1 MKVKI
6 NEVFVNEDIKDIYS
20 LREKYKK
27 EADLIILNGFPIKE
41 NKEVKDM
48 DRLVFIKK
56 GELYSKDELENLMM
70 ARHTPGIHEKLK
82 KARVTICGAGGLGS
96 NIAIS
101 LARIGVGKIKIID
114 FDIVEPSN
122 LNRQQYFIEDIG
134 KYKVVALRKTLERI
148 NPFIEVDDLIEKID
162 KHNIDELLKEENLVV
177 EAFDNP
183 ENKAMLTNFILKQ
196 KNIKLICSSGMAGY
210 YSANKIKTKRLM
222 ENVYLCGD
230 FEKEAKDGDGL
241 MAPRVSICANHMAN
255 MVLRIILGEDKE

>member
-1 MKVKI
+1 MKIKI
-6 NEVFVNEDIKDIYS
+6 NEAFVNEDIKDIYS

-41 NKEVKDM
+41 NKEVKDR

-56 GELYSKDELENLMM
+56 GESYSKDELENLMM
-70 ARHTPGIHEKLK
+70 SRHTSGVHEKVK
-82 KARVTICGAGGLGS
+82 KAKVTICGVGGLGS

-134 KYKVVALRKTLERI
+134 EYKVEALKKTLERI
-148 NPFIEVDDLIEKID
+148 NPFIEVDALIEKID
-162 KHNIDELLKEENLVV
+162 KNNIEKLLKEEDIVV
-177 EAFDNP
+177 EAFDEP

-210 YSANKIKTKRLM
+210 YSSNKIKTKKLM
-222 ENVYLCGD
+222 DKVYLCGD
-230 FEKEAKDGDGL
+230 FEKEAKEGDGL

-255 MVLRIILGEDKE
+255 MALRIILGEDKE